1 MKYVVS
7 VSKKRDSIWKIYYY
21 EKDED
26 NNLVF
31 KSKRISRLLIPFY
44 KLVKCHR
51 TKMWCDECGQIF
63 LSITRLNNSH
73 DECPYCSES
82 TRIRLTDNIIVDE
95 NENEDSWKNII
106 SSTLIGLI
114 GMKFGQYTKN

>member
-21 EKDED
+21 ERDDED
-26 NNLVF
+26 NLVF

-63 LSITRLNNSH
+63 VSITRRQKSN
-73 DECPYCSES
+73 DECPYCSQS
-82 TRIRLTDNIIVDE
+82 ITDNIIVDE

-114 GMKFGQYTKN
+114 RMKFNQNIKN